1 MRDKIAALLLLSA
14 LGLAPACA
22 STNQQNSAAVG
33 AALGAASGAVIGH
46 QYGDGGRD
54 KGALIGAAVGG
65 AAGLLFGQNQDQID
79 VQRQG
84 PSSAR

>member
-1 MRDKIAALLLLSA
+1 MRSKLMALLVMAA

-22 STNQQNSAAVG
+22 STNEQKSAAVG

-54 KGALIGAAVGG
+54 KGALIGAALGG
-65 AAGLLFGQNQDQID
+65 AAGLLFGQNQEQID
-79 VQRQG
+79 AERQA
-84 PSSAR
+84 PASAR